1 MGDTVEDVSGRLRR
15 LAVDLVRNSK
25 PEDAAAV
32 LVGIGAVELL
42 SQFGDSGATD
52 SPAQRAPQAALS
64 PGY

>member
-1 MGDTVEDVSGRLRR
+1 MGDTIDTVSGRLRK

-32 LVGIGAVELL
+32 LVGIGAVEML
-42 SQFGDSGATD
+42 SQFSDAA